1 MSETNRFI
9 SIIQILDTMASSPM
23 TDRKKLASIDFSPS
37 LNQKNVDKVD
47 TITQHILSDLRKAFS
62 LDEMAEFI
70 HMSPKSFSR
79 FFKKNTGKTFVN
91 YVNELRV
98 EKACRLLLEND
109 DSISNICFEVGFNTL
124 SNFNRRFLEVKG
136 LSPRDYRN
144 HHNKT
149 F

>member
-1 MSETNRFI
+1 
-9 SIIQILDTMASSPM
+9 
-23 TDRKKLASIDFSPS
+23 
-37 LNQKNVDKVD
+37 
-47 TITQHILSDLRKAFS
+47 
-62 LDEMAEFI
+62 
-70 HMSPKSFSR
+70 
-79 FFKKNTGKTFVN
+79 
-91 YVNELRV
+91 
-98 EKACRLLLEND
+98 LEND